1 MDVSLSLQEE
11 WSPELL
17 SELQRAVPVLE
28 SGSLE
33 ECNHCVWSPDW
44 PRNFKDDSGIRWS
57 TWANDAR
64 GLEEGPLVKPDLLS
78 DTAMALP
85 MSTMTSGKRKTYPN
99 RSMFQAHVCCVMD
112 PEQVPKIMESLQ
124 KSPHLSSVRSWPHAC
139 RILSPFDG
147 QVHVCSEDDEDPG
160 AGEKI
165 LGLLEKMGLENL
177 LLVVSH
183 WNSGGVN
190 RLGTE
195 LFKCVTEQCKE
206 LLKELQ
212 EALRASFPP
221 EELLL
226 RSDAAEEEPLEDG
239 TLPNGSGI
247 ESTSDLPLWDDATSW
262 HVDVG
267 AIGATPPAE
276 LMHASRGVGIQSSR
290 RTWPKSSAPSRT
302 GAEPPPV
309 VGRSCFGASLR
320 ADAMATEQHG
330 SVGSTSTER
339 TSQFHEAEALK
350 ASTFMT
356 EENIPEGVD
365 FNDLSNEELEKLC
378 QQLEND
384 RESLEGKLAVHQEVI
399 ESFRVPGFSKG
410 PSRKL
415 RDPFRKTRSSESSF
429 LGSRSG

>member
-33 ECNHCVWSPDW
+33 ESNQCVWSPDW
-44 PRNFKDDSGIRWS
+44 PRNFKDDSGLRWS
-57 TWANDAR
+57 TWAHDAR

-85 MSTMTSGKRKTYPN
+85 MSTMTSGKRKTYAN

-112 PEQVPKIMESLQ
+112 LEQVPKIMESLQ
-124 KSPHLSSVRSWPHAC
+124 KSPHLSSARSWPHAC

-165 LGLLEKMGLENL
+165 LGRPWLLERMGLENL

-226 RSDAAEEEPLEDG
+226 RSDAEEQPLEDG
-239 TLPNGSGI
+239 PTPNGSGI
-247 ESTSDLPLWDDATSW
+247 ESTSDLPELWDDATSW

-276 LMHASRGVGIQSSR
+276 LMHASCGVGIQSSR
-290 RTWPKSSAPSRT
+290 RTWPKSSAPSSSRT
-302 GAEPPPV
+302 GAEPPV
-309 VGRSCFGASLR
+309 VGRSCFRAGR
-320 ADAMATEQHG
+320 ADAMATEHG
-330 SVGSTSTER
+330 SVASTSTER
-339 TSQFHEAEALK
+339 TSKFHEA
-350 ASTFMT
+350 SQTFMT
-356 EENIPEGVD
+356 EGDIPAGVD

-384 RESLEGKLAVHQEVI
+384 RESLEGKLAAHQEVI

-410 PSRKL
+410 SRKL

-429 LGSRSG
+429 LAVRSG

>member
-33 ECNHCVWSPDW
+33 ESNQCVWSPDW
-44 PRNFKDDSGIRWS
+44 PRNFKDDSGLRWS
-57 TWANDAR
+57 TWAHDAR

-85 MSTMTSGKRKTYPN
+85 MSTMTSGKRKTYAN

-112 PEQVPKIMESLQ
+112 LEQVPKIMESLQ
-124 KSPHLSSVRSWPHAC
+124 KSPHLSSARSWPHAC

-165 LGLLEKMGLENL
+165 LGLLERMGLENL

-226 RSDAAEEEPLEDG
+226 RSDAEEQPLEDG
-239 TLPNGSGI
+239 PTPNGSGI
-247 ESTSDLPLWDDATSW
+247 ESTSDLPELWDDATSW

-276 LMHASRGVGIQSSR
+276 LMHASCGVGIQSSR
-290 RTWPKSSAPSRT
+290 RTWPKSSAPSSSRT
-302 GAEPPPV
+302 GAEPPV
-309 VGRSCFGASLR
+309 VGRSCFRAGR
-320 ADAMATEQHG
+320 ADAMATEHG
-330 SVGSTSTER
+330 SVASTSTER
-339 TSQFHEAEALK
+339 TSKFHEA
-350 ASTFMT
+350 SQTFMT
-356 EENIPEGVD
+356 EGDIPAGVD

-384 RESLEGKLAVHQEVI
+384 RERGSWQRIKRSLRASGCQASAKA
-399 ESFRVPGFSKG
+399 PGN
-410 PSRKL
+410 
-415 RDPFRKTRSSESSF
+415 
-429 LGSRSG
+429 